1 MSEKKTQGKANKIDG
16 KLFRRILTYLSPYK
30 AWVGLA
36 LVLSFLVAFLGPLRP
51 KLVQVAIDSYIQLGD
66 TDGLRGI
73 IGILILVLLG
83 ESILNVINNYLT
95 QWIGQNAIFD
105 LRDKVFKHI
114 ERLPLKFFDGT
125 PIGQIITRTTSDV
138 EALNTV
144 LSAGVV
150 TILGNLLRLVFITY
164 FMFALDWK
172 LALLAIAVMPLM
184 IAVTFIFRKKVRVA
198 YRETRKQV
206 ARLNSFMQEHIT
218 GMHIIQMFNR
228 EEEELSRFQEVNGAH
243 RTEHIKTIFYF
254 AIFWPSVDIIASLAL
269 GLMIWYGGMQAILG
283 SVSLGVLVAFIQ
295 YVRQFFD
302 PIRQLS
308 DQYNTLQ
315 SAMAA
320 SERIF
325 GVLDLD
331 TAIIEKQN
339 VLPLPS
345 STGKIEFKNVWFA
358 YDDTPNS
365 ETDEINWILRDIS
378 FTVEPGQTIALV
390 GATGSGKSTI
400 LNVLLRFYEIQ
411 KGQILI
417 DGSDIKDYSL
427 KELRQAIGLVLQD
440 VFLFSGTIYNN
451 VVMDDKKVDLEMV
464 KKAAT
469 LVGADTFIDKLPN
482 GYHQEVKERGSILSH
497 GQRQLLSFVRALVYN
512 PAILVLDEATSSIDS
527 ETEELIQTA
536 IDRLMV
542 DRTTLAVAHRLSTI
556 RSADQILVVHNG
568 AIRERGSHQEL
579 LKMDGLYRRLYELQ
593 YRDQERK
600 IAG

>member
-1 MSEKKTQGKANKIDG
+1 MSDKTKKNKANKIDG

-36 LVLSFLVAFLGPLRP
+36 LLLSFLVAFLGPLRP
-51 KLVQVAIDSYIQLGD
+51 KLVQVAIDGYIQVGD
-66 TDGLRGI
+66 SEGLRGI
-73 IGILILVLLG
+73 IGLLILVLFG

-228 EEEELSRFQEVNGAH
+228 EEEELNRFQEVNGAH

-269 GLMIWYGGMQAILG
+269 GLMIWYGGLQAILG

-331 TAIIEKQN
+331 TAIVEKQN

-345 STGKIEFKNVWFA
+345 SRGMIEFKNVWFA
-358 YDDTPNS
+358 YDDTPN
-365 ETDEINWILRDIS
+365 EQTGEVNWILRDIS
-378 FTVEPGQTIALV
+378 FTVQPGQTIALV
-390 GATGSGKSTI
+390 GATGSGKTTI

-411 KGQILI
+411 KGEILV
-417 DGSDIKDYSL
+417 DGSDIKNYSL

-451 VVMDDKKVDLEMV
+451 VVMDDEKVDLEMV
-464 KKAAT
+464 QKAAK
-469 LVGADTFIDKLPN
+469 LVGADTFIDKLPD
-482 GYHQEVKERGSILSH
+482 GYNQDVKERGSILSH

-536 IDRLMV
+536 IDRLMA

-556 RSADQILVVHNG
+556 RSADQILVIHHG
-568 AIRERGSHQEL
+568 TIRERGSHKEL
-579 LKMDGLYRRLYELQ
+579 LGMDGLYRRLYELQ